1 MSLRQ
6 GHAFGTLLNS
16 CTVHLEVAPGK
27 STDNL
32 KLDPSLQLVL
42 GVCELGRAGCCASV
56 SLSTV
61 GKWSRVLWE
70 TVVEIELKLMKP

>member
-6 GHAFGTLLNS
+6 GHAFDTLLNS
-16 CTVHLEVAPGK
+16 CTVHLGK

-56 SLSTV
+56 SLPTV
-61 GKWSRVLWE
+61 GNWSRVLWE
-70 TVVEIELKLMKP
+70 TVVETELNLMKP